1 MKFNDKMNKK
11 YTIIAIYVIITA
23 IIIYS
28 LSLIAQ
34 NAPLILKEIMIRLG
48 WLARVAKPIIL
59 AFVFA
64 YLLDPIVNYFEAQFD
79 KVRIGK
85 ENRQLKGSR
94 TLAVFLTLIII
105 MAILTGIIS
114 ILIFSIT
121 DQMRL
126 AKLDDIVIIVD
137 SFIKGINDF
146 INSIILKLD
155 QLNIESDMVT
165 QYVSEIGGNIMT
177 GLKEFG
183 TSFLTSIS
191 NITSYVTT
199 FLFSLIIGIYFMIDG
214 VIIKDFINKVGKA
227 LFSEKWNNRVR
238 LFLSDADQVFSG
250 YIRGQL
256 TDAAIM
262 MMLISLTLSVIGVKF
277 AFIIGVLA
285 GIGNLV
291 PYVGPFVAYISTTLI
306 CLING
311 QYQVLIIAIIAL
323 FIIQTVD
330 GNIIAPKLLSHS
342 IQIHPVLVI
351 ISLIF
356 GSAMGG
362 LLGMLLAVPVGA
374 LIKLLFV
381 RFIDLRLEKKELG
394 QILENQNKKDQV
406 KL

>member
-23 IIIYS
+23 VIIYI
-28 LSLIAQ
+28 LSLVAQ
-34 NAPLILKEIMIRLG
+34 NAPAIINEFMARLS
-48 WLARVAKPIIL
+48 WVINVAKPIFL

-64 YLLDPIVNYFEAQFD
+64 YLLDPVINYFDEQFL
-79 KVRIGK
+79 KVKVGK
-85 ENRQLKGSR
+85 EKRQIKGSR

-105 MAILTGIIS
+105 MAILAGIIS
-114 ILIFSIT
+114 LLVFSIT
-121 DQMRL
+121 DQLRL

-137 SFIKGINDF
+137 SFIKSINDF
-146 INSIILKLD
+146 INSIIFKLD

-165 QYVSEIGGNIMT
+165 QYVSDIGGSIIN

-183 TSFLTSIS
+183 TSFVTSIS

-199 FLFSLIIGIYFMIDG
+199 FIFSLIIGIYFMIDG
-214 VIIKDFINKVGKA
+214 ALIKDFISKVGKA
-227 LFSEKWNNRVR
+227 ILSDKWNNRVR
-238 LFLSDADQVFSG
+238 IFLTDADNVFSG

-262 MMLISLTLSVIGVKF
+262 MMLISLTLSVVGVKF

-285 GIGNLV
+285 GIGNLI
-291 PYVGPFVAYISTTLI
+291 PYVGPVVAYICTALV

-311 QYQVLIIAIIAL
+311 QFQELIIAIIAL
-323 FIIQTVD
+323 VIVQALD

-356 GSAMGG
+356 GSAIGG

-381 RFIDLRLEKKELG
+381 RFIDMRLEKKELSK
-394 QILENQNKKDQV
+394 IMEESNKK
-406 KL
+406 